1 MSPAPTTRPQGG
13 GLHERSRKGHPHSL
27 GHGSQAQPRPPM
39 LRPTSAKQRGV
50 SAKGQHMP
58 PLAPLPQ
65 GPGGPASAGRRP
77 PVRALAALRNEPPPG
92 RPHAP
97 PHQWGFREGRD
108 RPLPVP
114 RGRTPAKARTGGGAA
129 APPRPHGLQGPAEGQ
144 PAAPREPG
152 LGARARGLG
161 HAGPL
166 SEEHCSVHPRP
177 RWACPREAW
186 PGPGRPGAESGWEG
200 RPPSPRAAAEDAAL
214 RPFGHG
220 GPAPSMG
227 RTEGADATEGGTGV
241 LHPATR
247 CPSGLPCSDQLCP
260 ANSDWGVLPSG
271 HRSPVHLL
279 DRPARDER
287 GVHLPRPG
295 TALRVGL
302 GDVPDL
308 GTLPARAPRP

>member
-1 MSPAPTTRPQGG
+1 
-13 GLHERSRKGHPHSL
+13 
-27 GHGSQAQPRPPM
+27 M
-39 LRPTSAKQRGV
+39 LLPTSGV
-50 SAKGQHMP
+50 SEKDEIALCRSPGAAHPPRRGQEV
-58 PLAPLPQ
+58 
-65 GPGGPASAGRRP
+65 G
-77 PVRALAALRNEPPPG
+77 PPP
-92 RPHAP
+92 
-97 PHQWGFREGRD
+97 
-108 RPLPVP
+108 
-114 RGRTPAKARTGGGAA
+114 
-129 APPRPHGLQGPAEGQ
+129 PPRPHGLQGPAEGQ

-166 SEEHCSVHPRP
+166 SKEHCSVHPRP

-227 RTEGADATEGGTGV
+227 RTEGADATEGGTSV

-260 ANSDWGVLPSG
+260 ANSDWGVLSSG